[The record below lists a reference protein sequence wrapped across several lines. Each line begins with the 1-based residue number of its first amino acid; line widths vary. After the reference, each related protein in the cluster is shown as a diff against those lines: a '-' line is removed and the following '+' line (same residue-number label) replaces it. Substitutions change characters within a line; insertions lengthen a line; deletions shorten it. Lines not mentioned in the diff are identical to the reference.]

1 MQTIY
6 RRLLKSVGKKLAARL
21 RKGYYAQLNVRAL
34 VNRFFSYQLMF
45 LMLPTPGLLGGKRIE
60 LVFLWHLVD
69 LTTNISLRPS
79 GRFSFVERA
88 CSTPS
93 SAGSCD
99 E

>member
-21 RKGYYAQLNVRAL
+21 RKGYAQLNIRAS
-34 VNRFFSYQLMF
+34 VNRFFSLLADVF
-45 LMLPTPGLLGGKRIE
+45 DAPNPGPSWRE
-60 LVFLWHLVD
+60 ENRARFPMASSRPDDRD
-69 LTTNISLRPS
+69 LSRPS

-93 SAGSCD
+93 SSAGSL
-99 E
+99 